1 LQWRKEFEVDKIVRS
16 LENADDDD
24 GGNDGNDG
32 ESIITTTDLA
42 TILRKENETGKIYV
56 RGYDKDGR
64 VSSDD
69 NFLRLEYIFVK
80 NQLCLTKY

>member
-16 LENADDDD
+16 LENEDEDD
-24 GGNDGNDG
+24 GGNDG
-32 ESIITTTDLA
+32 ESIVTSTDLA

-69 NFLRLEYIFVK
+69 TFYGLNGFLLR
-80 NQLCLTKY
+80 NQ